1 MTSDNT
7 TKHHYRSVKV
17 RMTPEQVANYVPY
30 HRGLDLNFYAP
41 EFEDT
46 RMRDLNKARKM
57 ITSYDLT
64 ITTCSINPN
73 ILHARDMRDI
83 DEELALIDSKY
94 GIIKDH
100 LTHTDNKKLIHSHQ
114 ASDNLTKH
122 ATIMSH
128 PYLEGENDHLRSKA
142 TDVHKVQVKME
153 DVKDFEKHI
162 EKRRAFFR
170 KVKLDYIEKMDPQ
183 TGEKMAEFDFGYIT

>member
-1 MTSDNT
+1 MVDNT

-17 RMTPEQVANYVPY
+17 NMTPDQVANYVPY

-46 RMRDLNKARKM
+46 RLRDLNKARKL

-64 ITTCSINPN
+64 ITACSINPN
-73 ILHARDMRDI
+73 ILHETDMRDI
-83 DEELALIDSKY
+83 DGELALIDSKY

-114 ASDNLTKH
+114 ASDTLTKH
-122 ATIMSH
+122 
-128 PYLEGENDHLRSKA
+128 
-142 TDVHKVQVKME
+142 
-153 DVKDFEKHI
+153 
-162 EKRRAFFR
+162 
-170 KVKLDYIEKMDPQ
+170 
-183 TGEKMAEFDFGYIT
+183 